1 MCERYFSI
9 RERYL
14 SFHERYFLTGKRYFS
29 SCCISLV
36 FNWRREYLSRKI
48 GRCKK
53 SIDSFELYFAKIVN
67 TCIILI
73 KRQFQV
79 KLNQAVSYIMAM

>member
-1 MCERYFSI
+1 MQ
-9 RERYL
+9 
-14 SFHERYFLTGKRYFS
+14 
-29 SCCISLV
+29 
-36 FNWRREYLSRKI
+36 N
-48 GRCKK
+48 